1 MRSLEVFGMAEVLA
15 GWGVRKTQVQK
26 GGGMSDLSLKK
37 LEQLASDLAYAKKEL
52 ERAERDGRYYQEEI
66 WKLEKEIAERA
77 AG

>member
-1 MRSLEVFGMAEVLA
+1 
-15 GWGVRKTQVQK
+15 
-26 GGGMSDLSLKK
+26 MSDLSLKK